1 MLKEYNQQGYRG
13 ASVIE
18 GNGRYRIA
26 LCSFSDKEEAYRKL
40 NDLKKEETFKNA
52 WMLSSK

>member
-1 MLKEYNQQGYRG
+1 MLKKYNQQGYHG
-13 ASVIE
+13 ASVIG
-18 GNGRYRIA
+18 GNGRFRIA
-26 LCSFSDKEEAYRKL
+26 LCSFSDKAEAYRKL